1 MKILYAVQAT
11 GNGHIS
17 RAMEL
22 LPHLQKYGTIDI
34 FLSGANSSL
43 SLDAPVKFRSNG
55 VSLFYNCNGGLD
67 YLKMLKYTNPVKLQ
81 QLIKNLPVEK
91 YDLVLNDFEY
101 ITAAACK
108 KKKIS
113 SIQFGHQASF
123 YSDKVP
129 RPAKK
134 SRLGEKILKKYAPAT
149 QYAGLHFEKYDDYIF
164 TPIIKKTILDALPK
178 DDGFVLV
185 YLPSYC
191 KKQLQDIFTR
201 LKKVPFHIFTHDIKG
216 IETIENVTFFPI
228 SNENFSQQ
236 LIRCTGIITGGG
248 FETPAEAIH
257 LGKKIMAIPIRNH
270 YEQLCNAAALEACGI
285 TCLKNID
292 NQFDDLFFQWLQNG
306 FTLKMDYSNSINEV
320 LNYIFHYLKDIPGNL
335 PEIEKDWKMV
345 ESLDILN

>member
-55 VSLFYNCNGGLD
+55 VSLFYNCNGGLH
-67 YLKMLKYTNPVKLQ
+67 YLKMLKHTNPVKIQ
-81 QLIKNLPVEK
+81 HLIKNLPVEK

-108 KKKIS
+108 RKRIS

-129 RPAKK
+129 RPLKK
-134 SRLGEKILKKYAPAT
+134 SRLGEKILKKYARAT
-149 QYAGLHFEKYDDYIF
+149 QYAGLHFKKYDDYIF
-164 TPIIKKTILDALPK
+164 TPVIKKTILDAHPQ

-191 KKQLQDIFTR
+191 KPQLQEIFTR
-201 LKKVPFHIFTHDIKG
+201 LKKVPFHIFTHDVSTPQK
-216 IETIENVTFFPI
+216 TENILFLPI
-228 SNENFSQQ
+228 SNDQFNHH
-236 LIRCTGIITGGG
+236 LTRCSGIITGGG

-292 NQFDDLFFQWLQNG
+292 HHFDEHFFQWLQNG
-306 FTLKMDYSNSINEV
+306 FTLKMDYSNSIHEV
-320 LNYIFHYLKDIPGNL
+320 LNFIFHYPKNIPGNL
-335 PEIEKDWKMV
+335 SEIEKDKLMV

>member
-67 YLKMLKYTNPVKLQ
+67 YLKMLKYTNPIKLQ
-81 QLIKNLPVEK
+81 HLIKKLPVEN
-91 YDLVLNDFEY
+91 YDLVLNDFEF

-108 KKKIS
+108 KKMVH

-134 SRLGEKILKKYAPAT
+134 SNLGEKILKHYAPAT
-149 QYAGLHFEKYDDYIF
+149 KYAGLHFKKYDDFIF
-164 TPIIKKTILDALPK
+164 TPIIKKAILDAIPQ

-228 SNENFSQQ
+228 SNENFAQQ

-257 LGKKIMAIPIRNH
+257 LGKKIMSIPIRNH
-270 YEQLCNAAALEACGI
+270 YEQVCNAAALQECGI
-285 TCLKNID
+285 TCLED
-292 NQFDDLFFQWLQNG
+292 VGHDFDEQFFEWLQNG
-306 FTLKMDYSNSINEV
+306 RVIKMDYNKSMDEV
-320 LNYIFHYLKDIPGNL
+320 LNFIFDYPKNNPGNL
-335 PEIEKDWKMV
+335 TEIEKDQMMV
-345 ESLDILN
+345 DSLDILN

>member
-22 LPHLQKYGTIDI
+22 LPHLHKYGTVDI

-67 YLKMLKYTNPVKLQ
+67 YLKMLKHTNPIKVQ
-81 QLIKNLPVEK
+81 QLVRNLPVEN
-91 YDLVLNDFEY
+91 YNLILNDFEY

-108 KKKIS
+108 KKRIP

-129 RPAKK
+129 RPLTK
-134 SRLGEKILKKYAPAT
+134 SLLGEKILKHYANAT
-149 QYAGLHFEKYDDYIF
+149 QHAGLHFKKYDDHIF
-164 TPIIKKTILDALPK
+164 TPVIKKSILDANPK

-191 KKQLQDIFTR
+191 KPQIQDIFTR
-201 LKKVPFHIFTHDIKG
+201 LKKVPFHIFTHDVSTPQK
-216 IETIENVTFFPI
+216 IENILFLPI
-228 SNENFSQQ
+228 SKDQFNHH
-236 LIRCTGIITGGG
+236 LTRCSGIITGGG

-270 YEQLCNAAALEACGI
+270 YEQLCNAAALEAMGV

-292 NQFDDLFFQWLQNG
+292 HDFAEHFFQWLQNG
-306 FTLKMDYSNSINEV
+306 LTLKMDYSNSIEEV
-320 LNYIFHYLKDIPGNL
+320 LNFIFQAPNDFYEHLT
-335 PEIEKDWKMV
+335 EIEKDHQMV
-345 ESLDILN
+345 EAPDMLN